1 MFAQVFSAIVVILAF
16 TAGSLLIQ
24 WLGEQIDVKGIGNG
38 ISILIFAGIVSRWTS
53 IFTTIKT
60 WLGFAAGSE
69 VKYYF
74 LIPVFV
80 VLNAIS
86 VIVFIVILNAAER
99 PHPGSVRKARCWPQD
114 GTVGRARTSPSKVN
128 MSGVMPVIFA
138 NARPP
143 SRDYRRVLPEPVQCD
158 GHPFAAP
165 FLQMFSTNGW
175 VYAAIYL
182 LLIICVQLF
191 LCGDAV

>member
-60 WLGFAAGSE
+60 WLGLAAGGE

-74 LIPVFV
+74 
-80 VLNAIS
+80 
-86 VIVFIVILNAAER
+86 
-99 PHPGSVRKARCWPQD
+99 
-114 GTVGRARTSPSKVN
+114 
-128 MSGVMPVIFA
+128 
-138 NARPP
+138 
-143 SRDYRRVLPEPVQCD
+143 
-158 GHPFAAP
+158 
-165 FLQMFSTNGW
+165 
-175 VYAAIYL
+175 
-182 LLIICVQLF
+182 
-191 LCGDAV
+191 